1 MDHMAAGAFQAKYM
15 ADQLWTGFWFLAL
28 LNGFW
33 VLMSTHLG
41 NTDVLIRTVTDVVW
55 VASPK
60 LRERRRMNVS
70 KLYYGLLAAFTVWGM
85 FAVNWG
91 HAMTLFKI
99 LGAVA
104 GAILAIAPLQILMVN
119 VTLLPTELRPP
130 IWRRIGLVLCTLAYG
145 CLSLAMLSKLF

>member
-15 ADQLWTGFWFLAL
+15 ASQLWSGFWFLAL

-70 KLYYGLLAAFTVWGM
+70 KLYYALLGAFTIWGM
-85 FAVNWG
+85 FAVQWG

-99 LGAVA
+99 LGSVA
-104 GAILAIAPLQILMVN
+104 GVILAIAPIQILMVN
-119 VTLLPTELRPP
+119 TTLLPSELRPSL
-130 IWRRIGLVLCTLAYG
+130 WRRLGLVLCTLVYG
-145 CLSLAMLSKLF
+145 CLSFAFLSKLI